1 MPIRKKSTKKTG
13 KKPPK
18 ASLRAGLKKKL
29 QGARKVA
36 LLAVGSSLRGD
47 DAAGLLVAEHLKTLP
62 RLKKDTLK
70 IFMGETAPENL
81 TGEIKRYLPTHLIV
95 IDSAEIGARAGEIS
109 LIEPRGDLGGVS
121 FCSHSLPLT
130 VMLGYLRHF
139 LTCEVLIMGI
149 QPKTIKFG
157 VSMTAAVRAA
167 ARRAALAIHGAMS
180 DVMGKPA

>member
-109 LIEPRGDLGGVS
+109 LIEPRGG
-121 FCSHSLPLT
+121 
-130 VMLGYLRHF
+130 
-139 LTCEVLIMGI
+139 
-149 QPKTIKFG
+149 
-157 VSMTAAVRAA
+157 RAA
-167 ARRAALAIHGAMS
+167 DLPAWPARYAVGRTSPEARGERCGREEDGQRRQVCRVRWA
-180 DVMGKPA
+180 